1 MELNI
6 HWLEQNVKNNCC
18 TTDVYTIFNLYMD
31 LIHICKQ
38 ESTRENIEK
47 TG

>member
-6 HWLEQNVKNNCC
+6 HWLEQNVKNNFGE
-18 TTDVYTIFNLYMD
+18 TDVYTIFSLYMD
-31 LIHICKQ
+31 LIQICRQ
-38 ESTRENIEK
+38 ESTGENIEK